1 MGLVRYA
8 EGDIVNDTQR
18 LGTSTWTNNTNEL
31 LTANMHES
39 PLQNVNGGA
48 GGVAAAPGAT
58 ANGSHYISL
67 YYSAAV
73 SSSEFSVGYGHING
87 SGSLDYTTGP
97 GGTGYSPSRVI
108 YNQYRQLVFG
118 DENSKFS
125 FNGYTPDHIYIINV
139 NRARYKHNLKPS
151 SMNMKLKIAA
161 SSAKIYTDDS
171 ITQSGSAVMTNAG
184 RQFNVVE
191 GASGVMT
198 GATLNQAGGG
208 KGSYGLFYP
217 DSGFMVLN
225 PDALFLNHGSNAAL
239 SPTVTPN
246 FGANDN
252 HQELVDALQLGN
264 SFILDSEEKVS
275 SQYYFTRARNSEF
288 NYTTNPSFVD
298 INGSVG
304 ITSFIDNPTTYI
316 TTVGMYND
324 SGDLVAVAKLSQ
336 PITKD
341 FTKEALIRVKLDY

>member
-1 MGLVRYA
+1 MGLIRYA

-18 LGTSTWTNNTNEL
+18 LGTSTWYSNTNKL
-31 LTANMHES
+31 QTATMHES
-39 PLQNVNGGA
+39 PVQNVNA
-48 GGVAAAPGAT
+48 SSPGAT
-58 ANGSHYISL
+58 ALGSHYINV
-67 YYSAAV
+67 YYNNTLSG
-73 SSSEFSVGYGHING
+73 SEFSVAYGHING
-87 SGSLDYTTGP
+87 SGSLDYTTGT

-118 DENSKFS
+118 DENSSFS
-125 FNGYTPDHIYIINV
+125 FNGYTPDDIYVINV
-139 NRARYKHNLKPS
+139 SRARYKHNLKPA
-151 SMNMKLKIAA
+151 SMMLTINTNVTR
-161 SSAKIYTDDS
+161 IYTDDS
-171 ITQSGSAVMTNAG
+171 ITTSGSATMTNAG

-191 GASGVMT
+191 GTTPGVMT
-198 GATLNQAGGG
+198 GTSLNQSTNAN

-217 DSGFMVLN
+217 DAGFMILN
-225 PDALFLNHGSNAAL
+225 PDALNDEGHTSLNPNNTSNWG
-239 SPTVTPN
+239 TN
-246 FGANDN
+246 GN
-252 HQELVDALQLGN
+252 HQKLVDAIQSGN

-275 SQYYFTRARNSEF
+275 SQFYFTRARNSEF

-298 INGSVG
+298 TNGSVN

-336 PITKD
+336 PVTKD